1 MPPNDH
7 DYFKAR
13 DEKLKSSNVT
23 LLRLSEFLTNVV
35 RTRKIPTKFH
45 DPKFPP
51 RVVMKMDIEG
61 SEIDVLPDLIFT
73 GSLQYI
79 NRLMIEWHSKRE
91 TQEDRKLTQNML
103 QNTLRFYTSNSKES
117 GGSYD
122 FKMLNLD
129 DETYFMSSFD
139 LPKC

>member
-1 MPPNDH
+1 MPPNQH
-7 DYFKAR
+7 DYYKAK

-23 LLRLSEFLTNVV
+23 LLRLSEFLINVV
-35 RTRKIPTKFH
+35 RTRKIPTKFY

-79 NRLMIEWHSKRE
+79 NRLMIEWHLHRE
-91 TQEDRKLTQNML
+91 TQDGRKLTQSML
-103 QNTLRFYTSNSKES
+103 QSALRFYTSNSKENK
-117 GGSYD
+117 GSYD
-122 FKMLNLD
+122 FQMLNLD